1 MFRRLIM
8 VAWMALGWTLQ
19 PLTLKAPG
27 PIRADI
33 CNVLALSGGGSFG
46 AVQMGVLDSL
56 IGSGVAPDWYD
67 IITGISAGGLNAA
80 FLSYSTNVSA
90 ALPQIRNIYA
100 NLTTAQIYTND
111 IFHIFST
118 YGVYSTEPLAATL
131 TQIIE
136 SHVPIAEGPI
146 TLIGAT
152 NLEAQTLDVF
162 RYDQAPDTADRLDM
176 LMSTSAIPIVF
187 PPHPMNGLLYVDGG
201 VISNEMIQQ
210 AVSQK
215 SCGFYNFTF
224 VSAASAAATNRTING
239 FFSYISAVGALLLN
253 TFDYQLAEYESVACS
268 GAPRGLIQAC
278 FPISPLLAQ
287 YSILDFDNGALLY
300 DLGRAGFE
308 CVNYQFC

>member
-8 VAWMALGWTLQ
+8 AAWMALGWTLQ

-27 PIRADI
+27 PISTDV

-46 AVQMGVLDSL
+46 AVQMGVLEAL
-56 IGSGVAPDWYD
+56 IGSSVAPDRYD

-90 ALPQIRNIYA
+90 ALPQIRDIYA

-111 IFHIFST
+111 MFHIFST
-118 YGVYSTEPLAATL
+118 YGVYSTDPLKATL
-131 TQIIE
+131 SQIID
-136 SHVPIAEGPI
+136 SHTPVVDGPI

-162 RYDQAPDTADRLDM
+162 RYDQATLLTERLDV

-187 PPHPMNGLLYVDGG
+187 PPHTMNGLLYVDGG

-224 VSAASAAATNRTING
+224 VSAATASTTNRTIDG
-239 FFSYISAVGALLLN
+239 FFSYVSAVGALLLN

-268 GAPRGLIQAC
+268 GTPRGLIQAC
-278 FPISPLLAQ
+278 FPISPQLAK
-287 YSILDFDNGALLY
+287 YSILDFNNGALLY

-308 CVNYQFC
+308 CINYQFC